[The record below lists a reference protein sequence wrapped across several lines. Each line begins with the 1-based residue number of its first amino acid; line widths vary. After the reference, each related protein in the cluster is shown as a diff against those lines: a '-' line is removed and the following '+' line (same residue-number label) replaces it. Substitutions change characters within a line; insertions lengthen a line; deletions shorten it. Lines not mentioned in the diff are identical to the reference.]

1 MTIPSIHA
9 LEDLLRSGRH
19 AEAEQSARTWL
30 EKEPDSRAAL
40 VILAVAVGS
49 QGRLA
54 DALPLYRRLAEIEP
68 TEPAHWSNLG
78 TALRDAGQLDESAAS
93 YVRALELR
101 PQDPALLTNL
111 GLLSWEQ
118 GNVVDT
124 RRYMTAATA
133 RAPDWAEPRI
143 YGALASHACG
153 ADDEARALLAER
165 HRWPQLP
172 DDLEIDLALA
182 EAQLERAEE
191 AIVRLRRV
199 TERSPHLTRARIRLA
214 SLYERL
220 NRVSDAAALVDQVAT
235 GDDAELEALRATLLQ
250 RADQVAEARSIY
262 QGLVS
267 KDPGSRNAAFHFA
280 LGKTCDR
287 SGDVDAAM
295 RAFSKGHALQ
305 VRMVEQLDPS
315 LAASDRGVFLGIDPV
330 EMARSCSGWD
340 DIGGPARGESPIF
353 IVGFPR
359 SGTTL
364 LEQML
369 DSHPGL
375 VSMDERAFVQDVIDG
390 MNAKGLQF
398 PNDLGRLDE
407 RACAA
412 LRDIYWRKVREVVS
426 LDPGQRL
433 VDKNPLNILRLPM
446 LLRIFPNASV
456 ILSVRHPLD
465 VVLSNYM
472 QSFRSPAY
480 QMLCSSFERLGQGF
494 SLAMRCWDAV
504 MGAVGAHGMV
514 LRYEDLVDS
523 TPTTVRELTTF
534 LSIDVPERLLAF
546 ADHARE
552 KGFIGTPSYAQVI
565 EPINRSGIGRWQR
578 YRRWLEP
585 AIPHV
590 QVWCERFGYDD
601 VR

>member
-1 MTIPSIHA
+1 MTLTSIHA

-19 AEAEQSARTWL
+19 AEAEQNARALL
-30 EKEPDSRAAL
+30 ESEPNSRAAL

-54 DALPLYRRLAEIEP
+54 DALPLYRRLTEIEP

-78 TALRDAGQLDESAAS
+78 TALRDSGQLEEAAVS
-93 YVRALELR
+93 YERALELR

-124 RRYMTAATA
+124 RRYMMAATA

-143 YGALASHACG
+143 YGALASHSCG

-165 HRWPQLP
+165 QRWPQLP
-172 DDLEIDLALA
+172 DELEIDLALA
-182 EAQLERAEE
+182 EAQLEQAEQ
-191 AIVRLRRV
+191 AIARLQRV
-199 TERSPHLTRARIRLA
+199 IQRSPHLTRALIRLA

-220 NRVSDAAALVDQVAT
+220 NRVAEAVAVVDEVTAE
-235 GDDAELEALRATLLQ
+235 GDTELDALRAALSQ
-250 RADQVAEARSIY
+250 RTDRVAEAKSIY
-262 QGLVS
+262 ERLVS
-267 KDPGSRNAAFHFA
+267 KDPGSSNAAFHFA
-280 LGKTCDR
+280 LGKTCDQ

-295 RAFSKGHALQ
+295 SAFSKGHALQ

-315 LAASDRGVFLGIDPV
+315 LVAPDRGVFLGVDPV

-340 DIGGPARGESPIF
+340 DIDGPSREQSPIF
-353 IVGFPR
+353 IVGYPR

-364 LEQML
+364 LEVML

-375 VSMDERAFVQDVIDG
+375 VSMDERAFVQDVIEG
-390 MNAKGLQF
+390 MSAKGLQF
-398 PNDLGRLDE
+398 PTDLGKLDA
-407 RACAA
+407 RGCAD
-412 LRDIYWRKVREVVS
+412 LREVYWRKVHGVVS
-426 LDPGQRL
+426 LGPGQRL

-494 SLAMRCWDAV
+494 NLAMQCWNSMMDVVSADR
-504 MGAVGAHGMV
+504 MT
-514 LRYEDLVDS
+514 LRYEDLIES
-523 TPTTVRELTTF
+523 TQAKVQELVAF
-534 LSIDVPERLLAF
+534 LSIDEPERLLAF
-546 ADHARE
+546 TDRARE

-565 EPINRSGIGRWQR
+565 KPIHRSGVGRWKR
-578 YRRWLEP
+578 YRQWLEP

-590 QVWCERFGYDD
+590 KAWCEQFGYDD
-601 VR
+601 AC